1 MPRSFWLPK
10 SDGDVLLQ
18 RPTLYNLDDVL
29 KKHID
34 PSSRN
39 IKRLDEFLVD
49 FTVQIIE
56 TEKSDDFVYEMHDN
70 DVLYVSARVIWDA
83 LFRLLN
89 ESDVTFINKQVEKDV
104 QDAEKIKEN
113 DGWIHFLMIYGHK
126 SQEKYLPQV
135 SQSCEFRHKLA
146 MYKLNE
152 EAAELENEKKRLE
165 IEVLRKQLGRPSKR
179 GRESDDDDE

>member
-10 SDGDVLLQ
+10 SDSDVLLQ

-56 TEKSDDFVYEMHDN
+56 MEKSDDFLYEMHDN
-70 DVLYVSARVIWDA
+70 DVLYVSPRVIWYA

-89 ESDVTFINKQVEKDV
+89 DSDVTFINKQVEKEV

-113 DGWIHFLMIYGHK
+113 DGWTRFLMIYGHK
-126 SQEKYLPQV
+126 TQETYLHENFG
-135 SQSCEFRHKLA
+135 SCEIRHKMA
-146 MYKLNE
+146 MYKLNK

-179 GRESDDDDE
+179 KRDSDDDDE